1 MDPKEQLAE
10 WEHLHA
16 KDPQLFLQTIQR
28 DLISAPFI
36 SHPPFGTKKSVYCD
50 YFASAKALNGF
61 EDIMRNAVLP
71 FYANTHTST
80 TSTARFTTQ
89 SVKHARDTIRRCTNA
104 IATEGHEHQAAVI
117 FCG

>member
-16 KDPQLFLQTIQR
+16 EDPQQVFQTIQR

-36 SHPPFGTKKSVYCD
+36 SNPPFGTKKFVYCD
-50 YFASAKALNGF
+50 YFASAKALDGF
-61 EDIMRNAVLP
+61 EDIMRNTVLP

-80 TSTARFTTQ
+80 TSTAR
-89 SVKHARDTIRRCTNA
+89 DTIRRCTNA
-104 IATEGHEHQAAVI
+104 IAIEGHEHQAAVI